1 MLAQTRTLLVP
12 SLDLSE
18 DHEHGVELALSDLH
32 GFFSEL
38 AVRVSKTQTSENEK
52 SSTTQSIGNGT
63 IRRRQKMIAAVGK
76 KLAFY
81 LAAVQAVRQQYGR
94 KVWLELSAE
103 VGKEIERLRAE
114 LEEKEEDVTEDRSGS
129 GLGTA
134 DGLAISESRLPIPV
148 DSSSG
153 PTRARIE
160 EL

>member
-1 MLAQTRTLLVP
+1 M
-12 SLDLSE
+12 
-18 DHEHGVELALSDLH
+18 ELALSDLH
-32 GFFSEL
+32 AFFSEL
-38 AVRVSKTQTSENEK
+38 AVRVSKTTHTSQDDE
-52 SSTTQSIGNGT
+52 SSTAQRSGDGT
-63 IRRRQKMIAAVGK
+63 IRRRQKMMAAVGK

-81 LAAVQAVRQQYGR
+81 LAAVKAVRQQYGR
-94 KVWLELSAE
+94 KVWIELSAE
-103 VGKEIERLRAE
+103 VGREIERLRAE